1 MRGAQEKPDL
11 VEGIA
16 CASTV
21 TGRVLLGAAAYL
33 TWGVPGEFDDVK
45 GAEHPTTLS
54 SRSSLAYSYSCADQ
68 VAEAIDVCEGML
80 PECQRVLGPE
90 HPFTKQVKNILEM
103 ARREMNQSTAS
114 SE

>member
-1 MRGAQEKPDL
+1 M

-68 VAEAIDVCEGML
+68 VAEAIDICEGALPSGSDFEWSWGCSHLNVGATML
-80 PECQRVLGPE
+80 VAQWMRDW
-90 HPFTKQVKNILEM
+90 
-103 ARREMNQSTAS
+103 
-114 SE
+114 

>member
-1 MRGAQEKPDL
+1 M

-68 VAEAIDVCEGML
+68 VAEAIDICEGALPSGSDFEGSWGCSHLNVGATML
-80 PECQRVLGPE
+80 VAQWMRDW
-90 HPFTKQVKNILEM
+90 
-103 ARREMNQSTAS
+103 
-114 SE
+114 

>member
-1 MRGAQEKPDL
+1 MWPGVGRGRVWLDEKTSRTCWTRRRTSR
-11 VEGIA
+11 GIA
-16 CASTV
+16 
-21 TGRVLLGAAAYL
+21 
-33 TWGVPGEFDDVK
+33 GEFDDVK

-54 SRSSLAYSYSCADQ
+54 SRSGLAYSYLYADQ
-68 VAEAIDVCEGML
+68 LAEAIDVCEGTL
-80 PECQRVLGPE
+80 PDCRRVLGSE

>member
-1 MRGAQEKPDL
+1 M

-68 VAEAIDVCEGML
+68 VAEAIDICEGALPLGSDSEGSWGCSHLSVGVTML
-80 PECQRVLGPE
+80 V
-90 HPFTKQVKNILEM
+90 
-103 ARREMNQSTAS
+103 ARWMRDW
-114 SE
+114 

>member
-1 MRGAQEKPDL
+1 M

-68 VAEAIDVCEGML
+68 VAEAIDICEGALPSGSDFEGSWGCSHLSVGATML
-80 PECQRVLGPE
+80 VAQWMRDW
-90 HPFTKQVKNILEM
+90 
-103 ARREMNQSTAS
+103 
-114 SE
+114 